1 MIPFIK
7 RFSYLH
13 LNNLDDLQPDE
24 TEVKGIVP
32 SPRKE
37 FCTVQFKLHK
47 LILGDKRERKSRSLI
62 PFSRAMN
69 LVWFI
74 TLIHLLVGKTS
85 SVNNTPCQFFR
96 MRYGSVEN
104 SVVCQGEFLQIDSL
118 KEALQ
123 ELLNVP
129 LNAYSPLKSVEDTL
143 ESLEIYDSSSVFAW
157 NISILTSLKKLTTFI
172 VENSEFFEM
181 KALFGKF
188 TTLKF
193 VQFVSSN
200 IKWIH
205 SHAFKNNKNL
215 SICSLANNYIS
226 HVERSMFPKPAMHL
240 WSLDLRYVVHLL
252 SIFNYA
258 CSKLEKK

>member
-1 MIPFIK
+1 M
-7 RFSYLH
+7 
-13 LNNLDDLQPDE
+13 
-24 TEVKGIVP
+24 
-32 SPRKE
+32 
-37 FCTVQFKLHK
+37 
-47 LILGDKRERKSRSLI
+47 SLI

-74 TLIHLLVGKTS
+74 TLIHLLVGKT

-123 ELLNVP
+123 GITENINTFEFKNVTIDALPEDLFGEMQNATIKKIIFSYSSVELLNVP